1 MAKNSLNLIQV
12 ENTREGIEK
21 LADLLLVA
29 TENITYMQ
37 YKLSSQM
44 FGGNSDVIEIR
55 FGDCVEYVSRIIM
68 EADARR
74 RDELLLR
81 IAKIPFAPLRLVLL
95 RRYFEMQYKNP
106 FLHFQEEVA
115 FRTYVAMSEKRKKKR
130 IGKNIQ
136 EYLQQKSGYI
146 AAMCVQE
153 SNGLLLYEMLKEGLA
168 DGTGI
173 FRDVKIESHAF
184 EDCKSGNIINDDD
197 VVNFCYDAFKDFH
210 GIANLPRLDGGG
222 HVLGHILMDYQYD
235 IPDYIKAIS
244 NAADFSGKAIRISDA
259 SLLYNIKTA
268 YAPSKIELRGDK
280 FNIIEIINVMR
291 NFRLES
297 LEILDDNPYLKTIDG
312 ILYAERRPD
321 A

>member
-168 DGTGI
+168 DRETVRKVFDGNPDAPVEIRACLMEFLGKSEKE
-173 FRDVKIESHAF
+173 RDVF
-184 EDCKSGNIINDDD
+184 EI
-197 VVNFCYDAFKDFH
+197 
-210 GIANLPRLDGGG
+210 
-222 HVLGHILMDYQYD
+222 
-235 IPDYIKAIS
+235 
-244 NAADFSGKAIRISDA
+244 
-259 SLLYNIKTA
+259 
-268 YAPSKIELRGDK
+268 
-280 FNIIEIINVMR
+280 
-291 NFRLES
+291 
-297 LEILDDNPYLKTIDG
+297 
-312 ILYAERRPD
+312 
-321 A
+321 

>member
-1 MAKNSLNLIQV
+1 MASRRSRGQSLITLQLCRSRYQISMAARRSITCMRADSNHHACSGGREKIYKTGRKRNGKNMRNICWPTGRYSGKGCRRERRKRMAKNSLNLIQV
-12 ENTREGIEK
+12 ENTREGIKK

-168 DGTGI
+168 DRETVRKVFDGNPDAPVEIRACLMEFLGKSEEE
-173 FRDVKIESHAF
+173 RDVF
-184 EDCKSGNIINDDD
+184 EI
-197 VVNFCYDAFKDFH
+197 
-210 GIANLPRLDGGG
+210 
-222 HVLGHILMDYQYD
+222 
-235 IPDYIKAIS
+235 
-244 NAADFSGKAIRISDA
+244 
-259 SLLYNIKTA
+259 
-268 YAPSKIELRGDK
+268 
-280 FNIIEIINVMR
+280 
-291 NFRLES
+291 
-297 LEILDDNPYLKTIDG
+297 
-312 ILYAERRPD
+312 
-321 A
+321 